1 MKSKKFSWA
10 LTIFLSLL
18 VLVVGAFAGFVG
30 AYFVDKNNNEIF
42 KSDIVY
48 GNGLEIHFLELGN
61 NETGDCIY
69 IRSGETDILVD
80 AGSRT
85 SSVHTINNYLSNY
98 IQDNV
103 LDFVIVTHADSDHIS
118 GFAGDNTNK
127 SLFLTYDVK
136 TIIDFPKT
144 NKDIDKI
151 KTYKN
156 YVAQRDLEVE
166 NGAEHYNALECYNN
180 QNGAQR
186 SYEIGENITLNILY
200 NYYYDHDTS
209 DENNYSVCFQ
219 IEEGDNNYLFTG
231 DLEEKGEEYLVEY
244 NELEKVKLFKAG
256 HHGSKTSSNDVLL
269 DVIQPEICVVTCSAG
284 STQYAKIYLEN
295 TFPTQ
300 AFINR
305 ISKWTDKVYVTT
317 YATIKENGIDEK
329 TGLPK
334 YTDTGEFFSL
344 NGNIVV
350 KSENGKVEVNCSNN
364 NTVLKNSQWFSDNR
378 TMPSYWE

>member
-69 IRSGETDILVD
+69 IRSGKTDILVD

-144 NKDIDKI
+144 NK
-151 KTYKN
+151 TTNVYNN
-156 YVAQRDLEVE
+156 YVTQRDLEVE

-231 DLEEKGEEYLVEY
+231 DLEEKGEEYLVQY
-244 NELEKVKLFKAG
+244 NELEKVKLYKAG

-364 NTVLKNSQWFSDNR
+364 NTILKDSQWFLDNR

>member
-1 MKSKKFSWA
+1 MKSKKFSWG

-144 NKDIDKI
+144 NK
-151 KTYKN
+151 TTNVYNN
-156 YVAQRDLEVE
+156 YVTQRDLEVE

-200 NYYYDHDTS
+200 NYYYENYSS

-244 NELEKVKLFKAG
+244 NELEKVKLYKAG

-364 NTVLKNSQWFSDNR
+364 NTILKDSQWFLDNR

>member
-18 VLVVGAFAGFVG
+18 VLVVGVFAGFVG
-30 AYFVDKNNNEIF
+30 AYFIDKNNNEIF

-61 NETGDCIY
+61 NNTGDCIY
-69 IRSGETDILVD
+69 IRSGKTDILVD

-85 SSVHTINNYLSNY
+85 SSVHTINSYLSNY

-103 LDFVIVTHADSDHIS
+103 LDFVIVTHADRDHIA
-118 GFAGDNTNK
+118 GFAGDKTNK

-144 NKDIDKI
+144 NK
-151 KTYKN
+151 TTNVYNN
-156 YVAQRDLEVE
+156 YVTQRDLEVE

-180 QNGAQR
+180 QNGAER

-231 DLEEKGEEYLVEY
+231 DLEKKGEEYLVEY
-244 NELEKVKLFKAG
+244 NELEKVKLYKAG

-284 STQYAKIYLEN
+284 STEYANIYLEN

-317 YATIKENGIDEK
+317 YATIQENGIDEK